1 MESPIIPLGDKIVI
15 LPQEEGEQMY
25 GNIIVPDAGQ
35 EKPEM
40 GTVLAVGP
48 GRISTDGTLIPNRI
62 EVGVTVMVPK
72 FGAQVVTVENATIN
86 ESFEAVPFD
95 SNLLKEILKANRTY
109 HSGEIR
115 INKKGLLDAH
125 LHHGDNLYTGYYSNL
140 SNAIQKISRLGLA
153 NQKEEYTLAGFIES
167 FNNIKNKLTNSIKN

>member
-15 LPQEEGEQMY
+15 HPQEEGEQMY

-48 GRISTDGTLIPNRI
+48 GRISTNGTLIPNKL

-72 FGAQVVTVENATIN
+72 FGAQVVVVEN
-86 ESFEAVPFD
+86 E
-95 SNLLKEILKANRTY
+95 TY
-109 HSGEIR
+109 IMASE
-115 INKKGLLDAH
+115 NDV
-125 LHHGDNLYTGYYSNL
+125 
-140 SNAIQKISRLGLA
+140 LG
-153 NQKEEYTLAGFIES
+153 I
-167 FNNIKNKLTNSIKN
+167 IKNKDNE

>member
-1 MESPIIPLGDKIVI
+1 MECPIIPLSDKVVI

-25 GNIIVPDAGQ
+25 GNIVIPDAGQ

-72 FGAQVVTVENATIN
+72 FGAQVVVVENETYIIAGESDVLGIIKGKDETYPKFVEKHYKKEDN
-86 ESFEAVPFD
+86 E
-95 SNLLKEILKANRTY
+95 
-109 HSGEIR
+109 
-115 INKKGLLDAH
+115 
-125 LHHGDNLYTGYYSNL
+125 
-140 SNAIQKISRLGLA
+140 
-153 NQKEEYTLAGFIES
+153 
-167 FNNIKNKLTNSIKN
+167 